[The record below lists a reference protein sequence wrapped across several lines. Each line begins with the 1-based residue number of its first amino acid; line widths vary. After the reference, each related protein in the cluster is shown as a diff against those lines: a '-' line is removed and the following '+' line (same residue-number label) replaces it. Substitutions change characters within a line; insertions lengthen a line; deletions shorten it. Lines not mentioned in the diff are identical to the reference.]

1 MEEQKLR
8 ILVLSDQVKRRI
20 YSENIKTTYQD
31 VDLVV
36 SCGDLPYY
44 YLEFVIDMLNV
55 PLFFVHGNHDPEVE
69 ISERGEKRQPWGA
82 VNLHRKMERINGIT
96 FLGFEGSIR
105 YSKARYQFDQWE
117 VWLQVVGKVP
127 VLLLNRL
134 LYGRYLDVL
143 VTHSPAYQVG
153 DETDRAHVGFKAY
166 RWLIKTFKP
175 RYHFHGH
182 IHIYDHMSFSP
193 TRYESTEVINVC
205 PYRVVEI
212 SGGSRRE

>member
-1 MEEQKLR
+1 MEEQNLR

-20 YSENIKTTYQD
+20 YSQTIKTTFHD

-44 YLEFVIDMLNV
+44 YLEYVVDVLNV
-55 PLFFVHGNHDPEVE
+55 PLYFVHGNHDPEVE
-69 ISERGEKRQPWGA
+69 ISELSEKRQPGGGI
-82 VNLHRKMERINGIT
+82 NLHRKFEKKNDVI

-105 YSKARYQFDQWE
+105 YSKARYQFTQWE
-117 VWLQVVGKVP
+117 VWMQVLGKVP
-127 VLLLNRL
+127 GLLLNRL

-153 DETDRAHVGFKAY
+153 DESDRAHVGFKAY

-182 IHIYDHMSFSP
+182 IHIYDHVAFKP
-193 TRYESTEVINVC
+193 IDFEETQVINAC
-205 PYRVVEI
+205 PYKVVEI
-212 SGGSRRE
+212 SGGTPRE